1 MAKIYLLGQK
11 IEMDKN
17 VSLYYE
23 LNYRLKELG
32 HDIFDEETDYGKEQ
46 EYSFKKAILGSEVII
61 PIITSYSLNSK
72 SKQSPY
78 SY

>member
-32 HDIFDEETDYGKEQ
+32 HEIFDR
-46 EYSFKKAILGSEVII
+46 
-61 PIITSYSLNSK
+61 
-72 SKQSPY
+72 
-78 SY
+78 